1 MERSENGWPVI
12 ESQSDKSLV
21 VIRIPG
27 TGTPGIP
34 LRLQKDCAPLLA
46 YLAARVHVEVSD
58 LHENN
63 KAGKFQDEG
72 GYNYRA
78 VRGSSSKPSN
88 HASGTAIDLNWQTW
102 PMGRK
107 AMTKKQRTAAL
118 LIAEDLEEV
127 IRWGGTYRS
136 RVDEMHWEIR
146 PGVTLA
152 EVKKFIKARG
162 IDKYGKVKTTTTKT
176 QPKKEDFIR
185 QCRAI

>member
-1 MERSENGWPVI
+1 MVRSENGWPVI

-46 YLAARVHVEVSD
+46 YVASRVHAEVSD
-58 LHENN
+58 LKENN

-72 GYNYRA
+72 GYNFRKIRNSTKY
-78 VRGSSSKPSN
+78 SN
-88 HASGTAIDLNWQTW
+88 HASGTAIDLNWQKW
-102 PMGRK
+102 PMFKRN
-107 AMTKKQRTAAL
+107 MTKKQRAAAL
-118 LIAEDLEEV
+118 LIAEDVQEV

-136 RVDEMHWEIR
+136 NVDEMHWEIKDNVSAADLR
-146 PGVTLA
+146 KFMKAKGI
-152 EVKKFIKARG
+152 KKDG
-162 IDKYGKVKTTTTKT
+162 TVGKSLS
-176 QPKKEDFIR
+176 PKQEALIQ